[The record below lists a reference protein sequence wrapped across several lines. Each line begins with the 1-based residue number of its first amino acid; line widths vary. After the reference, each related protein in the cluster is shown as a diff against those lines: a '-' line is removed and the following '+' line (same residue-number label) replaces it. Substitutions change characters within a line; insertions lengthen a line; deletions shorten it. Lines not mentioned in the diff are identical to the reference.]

1 MSTPVRVTAQTMG
14 ATVFNTKNATL
25 EWTPDGRI
33 RIVEVEPGQQP
44 VVLLDTPPQGLR
56 QVSNHTVNQSMLVFK
71 PQAGATI
78 KLSLLGSMIA
88 PEPNESADS
97 YARRTAMTGVPPQ
110 SWWVQTLRAG
120 GVKVVD
126 WGWGKSFAIA
136 GGIVGAVI
144 VISVLVA
151 ALSGAF

>member
-1 MSTPVRVTAQTMG
+1 MNTPVRVTAQTMG

-44 VVLLDTPPQGLR
+44 AVLLDTPPPGLR

-71 PQAGATI
+71 PQAGPTI

-97 YARRTAMTGVPPQ
+97 YARRTAMSGVPPQ
-110 SWWVQTLRAG
+110 SWWVQTLRAS

-144 VISVLVA
+144 VISLLVA